1 MINVILISFLMGLFG
16 GIVGYGLESI
26 LSTSNG
32 FKSIKMKNGTITY
45 LLGAHNE
52 YVSITNKEGED
63 EVFISRALDC
73 KGTSMIKYARK

>member
-1 MINVILISFLMGLFG
+1 MGLFG
-16 GIVGYGLESI
+16 GIVGYSLECV
-26 LSTSNG
+26 LNAYNG
-32 FKSIKMKNGTITY
+32 FKFIKMKNGTITY

-52 YVSITNKEGED
+52 YISITNKEGED